1 MSIAFNPPVL
11 TAAQMKPCDGK
22 MLIMPSDF
30 SAIYLLRE
38 PIPDCEYL
46 TPNSFLS
53 LEIQKP

>member
-1 MSIAFNPPVL
+1 
-11 TAAQMKPCDGK
+11 

>member
-1 MSIAFNPPVL
+1 MCIAFPPPVL
-11 TAAQMKPCDGK
+11 TAAVNDACVGK
-22 MLIMPSDF
+22 MLIMPSVF